1 MWSHA
6 IAASDIVMT
15 RNSAIADKPRDAF
28 LQNVACKYAPRYY
41 PAKNVRYKSNGMSI
55 IAEIR
60 LKKINPSPPE
70 SFKVIGTDADRSAIL
85 NDFLVTFHSN
95 HGPTCH
101 YRFWDKKTISVES
114 SKFVPSTCI
123 YRPCLGFPWNWV
135 TVLGLRNWNDGATW

>member
-1 MWSHA
+1 MGGRDRHPAVVWVVIYGVMHA

-41 PAKNVRYKSNGMSI
+41 PAKNVRYKSNGMSV

-60 LKKINPSPPE
+60 LKNLTPRLPLSR

-101 YRFWDKKTISVES
+101 YRFWDKKRFQ
-114 SKFVPSTCI
+114 SKVPNLSHPRAFTA
-123 YRPCLGFPWNWV
+123 P
-135 TVLGLRNWNDGATW
+135 A